1 MKKIIFVFLLIISTI
16 AFIGGCEMA
25 PYDAPKRQEGIRSI
39 HLDQSTM
46 KPKYDIETFKLSD
59 LKLVINYFDEDG
71 KTVEVKENMLS
82 SEDLASLD
90 SVGEKNITINYEGF
104 ALDATITLAKKVKVT
119 FYNGDNLIYQ
129 TTILQ
134 GDNLTHIPQVPRK
147 AGMIGRWNQ
156 TTFTNI
162 LDDLDVY
169 AEYTVDPDDAI
180 FEVIAILDNIFK
192 DEIVDHDLTLPNLIG
207 GVLVTYESN
216 NPNFKINGEIKRDYE
231 ETDVEVNCE
240 IMYEETIFNKVYAFK
255 IAGYKDLTN
264 GIASGYLY
272 RNYGLL
278 KEEFFDTLDIVYCAF
293 IEIDTDGD
301 FIGLDATGKSIESN
315 NRTVK
320 AKINDFVMPAAKE
333 KGIYIVPS
341 LGGGGSSASSTFK
354 IISSSSEL
362 RRKFAENIVKLINE
376 NGYDGID
383 IDWETPGTTYS
394 KDFTLMMEE
403 IYTAV
408 KANNPHHLVTAAIG
422 GGKWQ
427 PPYYD
432 LTNSAKYLDYI
443 NVMCYG
449 MTSNTGY
456 YQNALYPHTSYNDPT
471 NKVGKTLNSCS
482 IKESV
487 TIYNNLGVPNSKLIF
502 GAAWYGIKQTKK
514 DGSWTNGGSI
524 FFDSILSLI
533 ESGNYDYYF
542 DEVAKVPYLLS
553 KDRLTFVSYDDERS
567 IIEKCHYV
575 LENGCAGIMYWENGC
590 DTSNTL
596 VHALN
601 IGLNK
606 DPSYFDDIS

>member
-1 MKKIIFVFLLIISTI
+1 MKKIIFICLSFLTI
-16 AFIGGCEMA
+16 VILTIGCEMGSE
-25 PYDAPKRQEGIRSI
+25 PISKPQGIRSI
-39 HLDQSTM
+39 HLDQTTLQ
-46 KPKYDIETFKLSD
+46 PKYDIDNFKLSD
-59 LKLVINYFDEDG
+59 LKLTINYYDLPAETIALDE
-71 KTVEVKENMLS
+71 TMIAS
-82 SEDLASLD
+82 FASLD
-90 SVGEKNITINYEGF
+90 LTQPGSKELKITYEGF
-104 ALDATITLAKKVKVT
+104 ETTVVINLVKKVKVT
-119 FYNGDNLIYQ
+119 FYQDTKIIYQ
-129 TTILQ
+129 TTLLQ
-134 GDNLTHIPQVPRK
+134 GDNLTHLPDVPK
-147 AGMIGRWNQ
+147 VSGMIGTWDQ
-156 TTFTNI
+156 ATFTNI
-162 LDDLDVY
+162 MDDLDVY
-169 AEYTVDPDDAI
+169 AIYEIDPDDAI
-180 FEVIAILDNIFK
+180 YETILILDDIFK
-192 DEIVDHDLTLPNLIG
+192 EEVLDHDLILPNLIG

-216 NPNFKINGEIKRDYE
+216 HPHFKVNGEIERDYE
-231 ETDVEVNCE
+231 EVDVEVSCE
-240 IMYEETIFNKVYAFK
+240 ITYEETVFRKIYAFK
-255 IAGYKDLTN
+255 LAGYKDLTS

-278 KEEFFDTLDIVYCAF
+278 KEEFFDTIDIIYCAF

-301 FIGLDATGKSIESN
+301 FVGFDATGKAIEN
-315 NRTVK
+315 ANRSVK
-320 AKINDFVMPAAKE
+320 AKIKDFVQPAAKE

-354 IISSSSEL
+354 IICSSDTL
-362 RRKFAENIVKLINE
+362 RKKFAANIVRLINE

-394 KDFTLMMEE
+394 KEFTLMMQE

-456 YQNALYPHTSYNDPT
+456 YQNALYPHSSYDDPV
-471 NKVGKTLNSCS
+471 NKVGRTLVSCS
-482 IKESV
+482 IAESV

-514 DGSWTNGGSI
+514 DGSWSNGGSV
-524 FFDSILSLI
+524 FFDSILNLI
-533 ESGNYDYYF
+533 ASGNYDYHF

-553 KDRLTFVSYDDERS
+553 KDGLSFISYDDERS
-567 IIEKCHYV
+567 VIEKCHYV

-606 DPSYFDDIS
+606 DPSYFE